1 MDGGNRHT
9 TYRTRIVKR
18 ERAHV
23 PRMPDIMISD
33 AEIVVK
39 ETPKMNIIL
48 LVTLLC
54 LLYHV
59 DTTTVQAIDTRV
71 IMAN

>member
-1 MDGGNRHT
+1 M
-9 TYRTRIVKR
+9 KR

-39 ETPKMNIIL
+39 ETPKMNIL
-48 LVTLLC
+48 SVTLLR
-54 LLYHV
+54 LLCHV
-59 DTTTVQAIDTRV
+59 DTTTVQAIDTRL

>member
-23 PRMPDIMISD
+23 PRMPDIMIGD

-39 ETPKMNIIL
+39 ETPKMNIL
-48 LVTLLC
+48 SVTLLC
-54 LLYHV
+54 LLCHV